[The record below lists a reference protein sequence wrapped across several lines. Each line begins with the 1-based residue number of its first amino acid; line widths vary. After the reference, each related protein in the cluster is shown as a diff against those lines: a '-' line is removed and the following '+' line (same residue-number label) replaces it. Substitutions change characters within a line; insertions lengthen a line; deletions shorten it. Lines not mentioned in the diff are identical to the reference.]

1 MIKGYD
7 YGDEPNAEIY
17 FSAAICQDKLMMK
30 MFRDIHEHPEESAD
44 FHSLTA
50 FTVFPTG
57 CTSPIEVKKKA
68 PHFRQASKSIKI

>member
-1 MIKGYD
+1 MST
-7 YGDEPNAEIY
+7 AEIY
-17 FSAAICQDKLMMK
+17 FSAAICQDKLMMQ

-57 CTSPIEVKKKA
+57 CASPIEVKKKA